1 MSRIAS
7 DLQPNIKVDL
17 QPNGESTTATLSYL
31 SESGCRLTATTKLS
45 ENIKTASLRNGSFWL
60 SLVKAQLRVNAVFAA
75 KTGSEVTIHG
85 LPFTDKGEPS
95 KLATLTLSDSVS
107 KSYPDAKLRKVA
119 LMNLMKVSL

>member
-7 DLQPNIKVDL
+7 DLQSNIKVVL
-17 QPNGESTTATLSYL
+17 QPSGESTTALLNYL
-31 SESGCRLTATTKLS
+31 SESGCRLIATTKLS
-45 ENIKTASLRNGSFWL
+45 ENIKTASLRNDSFWL
-60 SLVKAQLRVNAVFAA
+60 SLVKAQLRINAVYAA

-107 KSYPDAKLRKVA
+107 KSYPDARLRKVA